1 MNMDNEMCVVVIE
14 LGGFLVLAKF
24 AEPTVK

>member
-1 MNMDNEMCVVVIE
+1 MKMGNEMCVVIIE